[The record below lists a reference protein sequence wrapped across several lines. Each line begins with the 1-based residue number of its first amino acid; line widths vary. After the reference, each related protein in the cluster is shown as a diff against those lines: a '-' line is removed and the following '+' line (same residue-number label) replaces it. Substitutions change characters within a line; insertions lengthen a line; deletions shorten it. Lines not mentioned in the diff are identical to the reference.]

1 MSTFDTAARSATLQ
15 QAALEASTVPKR
27 KHPVF
32 NRRELRLLGI
42 AHLFGRTILLSR
54 DVDCHRMIK
63 RLLSRVAAAGESTF
77 SSARKRAQSLNALAW
92 RPRPHARMCGVNRRK
107 NLQVLFRLGLCSL
120 SPFPVLLNAATG
132 KEYALATTTTMTL
145 WICLSPTT
153 ARTCCI
159 ATTETELSRM

>member
-63 RLLSRVAAAGESTF
+63 RLLAEWQRQA
-77 SSARKRAQSLNALAW
+77 
-92 RPRPHARMCGVNRRK
+92 
-107 NLQVLFRLGLCSL
+107 NLL
-120 SPFPVLLNAATG
+120 SPPRGREHKA
-132 KEYALATTTTMTL
+132 ETL
-145 WICLSPTT
+145 WRGGLAHMLECT
-153 ARTCCI
+153 ALT
-159 ATTETELSRM
+159 AGKT